1 METHD
6 VAYRPDSC
14 WIALDMASFGMR
26 LRVEYGGRFIALAV
40 FI

>member
-1 METHD
+1 METHE
-6 VAYRPDSC
+6 VAFARMAA
-14 WIALDMASFGMR
+14 ALDMASFGMR